1 VLSAERFQHLHA
13 SKDELRPLK
22 MRGPRVSKNTILHSP
37 LAGSQRFTSLSLR
50 SSSNKVNIIIRSP

>member
-22 MRGPRVSKNTILHSP
+22 MRGPEGIEKHYTPQSTRRKS
-37 LAGSQRFTSLSLR
+37 AFY
-50 SSSNKVNIIIRSP
+50 